1 MASAPEGA
9 LDPGMEPDTFHSLLR
24 LKNSSYRV
32 TLHRKH
38 LSWMEKLGKGQ
49 GAAGQSFRMPV
60 TEVIQVC
67 LGKRDVSD
75 LDSRPSIPENQFTVF
90 YVKRGKK
97 QQWSLETLLFTA
109 QDRDLSHQW
118 VQLLQ
123 QRTQQYG
130 GRRPKDLLVFINPFG
145 GRGQANQIYSKV
157 SPLFQ
162 LAGIR
167 TQVIETTRANHAR
180 DHLLYEDLQ
189 GVDGLVCVGGD
200 GMFSELMHGLIG
212 RTQRDAGVSEDEE
225 DPELRPS
232 AIRIGIIP
240 AGSTDCICF
249 ATVGIND
256 PITSAL
262 HIIIGDSQPL
272 DVCAVHHQNTLV
284 KYSVSLTG
292 YGFYGDVLRES
303 DRHRWMGPFRYN
315 YAGFKTILSNRCYE
329 GTVEFQAADHVESN
343 PRDNSR
349 CRTGCLVC
357 SESSGRLKEDCDEAE
372 ANQTQ
377 QLQNQ
382 NSNWQSAEGSFIAI
396 NLTAI
401 CSACPKSP
409 DGLSPTAHLA
419 DGSADLILVKKCSM
433 FQFLRHLSRHTNQ
446 KDQFD
451 LPFVNVYRVRALRF
465 TPRREESDAEGGN
478 ASKKSFFGR
487 LCGAPPSQSC
497 WNCDGEVLPY
507 ADVSVRVHCQLINLF
522 ARGIEGVRRASLFKY

>member
-1 MASAPEGA
+1 MESAPEG
-9 LDPGMEPDTFHSLLR
+9 DRGPRMEPETFHSLLR
-24 LKNSSYRV
+24 LRSRSHRV

-38 LSWMEKLGKGQ
+38 LSWMEELGDGR
-49 GAAGQSFRMPV
+49 GAAGQSFRLPV
-60 TEVIQVC
+60 TEVVHVC
-67 LGKRDVSD
+67 VGRGGVSD
-75 LDSRPSIPENQFTVF
+75 LDPQPPGPENQFTVF
-90 YVKRGKK
+90 YVKRSTG
-97 QQWSLETLLFTA
+97 QQWSLETLVFTA

-130 GRRPKDLLVFINPFG
+130 GRRPKNLLVFINPFG
-145 GRGQANQIYSKV
+145 GRGQAVRIYSKV

-167 TQVIETTRANHAR
+167 TRVIETTRANHAR
-180 DHLLYEDLQ
+180 DHILQEDLQ

-212 RTQRDAGVSEDEE
+212 RTQREAGVSEDDEE
-225 DPELRPS
+225 TELQPS
-232 AIRIGIIP
+232 SIRIGIIP

-256 PITSAL
+256 PMTSAL

-272 DVCAVHHQNTLV
+272 DVCAVHHQNRLA

-303 DRHRWMGPFRYN
+303 DQHRWMGPFRYN
-315 YAGFKTILSNRCYE
+315 YADS
-329 GTVEFQAADHVESN
+329 D
-343 PRDNSR
+343 
-349 CRTGCLVC
+349 
-357 SESSGRLKEDCDEAE
+357 
-372 ANQTQ
+372 
-377 QLQNQ
+377 
-382 NSNWQSAEGSFIAI
+382 WQRAEGSFIAV

-401 CSACPKSP
+401 SSACPKSP

-419 DGSADLILVKKCSM
+419 DGTADLILVKKCSM

-451 LPFVNVYRVRALRF
+451 LPFVDVYRVKTLRF
-465 TPRREESDAEGGN
+465 MPRRQESDVEGGVG
-478 ASKKSFFGR
+478 SKKSFFAR
-487 LCGAPPSQSC
+487 LCGTSCTQSC

-507 ADVSVRVHCQLINLF
+507 EDISVRVHCQLVNLF